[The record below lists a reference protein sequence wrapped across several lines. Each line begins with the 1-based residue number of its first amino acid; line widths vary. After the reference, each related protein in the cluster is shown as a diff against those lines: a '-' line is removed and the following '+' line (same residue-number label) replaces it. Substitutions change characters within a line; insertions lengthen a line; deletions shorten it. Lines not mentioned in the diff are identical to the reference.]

1 MIQAILATA
10 KTSSPKIGPADSPG
24 RSINTMN
31 RLAILVGLALCAA
44 VIGCGDG
51 MPDNPPYTKPS
62 AQTFDDQ
69 IAKVKADPNMSE
81 QAKQQAIKGI
91 EMARSMSQ
99 QGGQK
104 AGK

>member
-1 MIQAILATA
+1 M
-10 KTSSPKIGPADSPG
+10 KH
-24 RSINTMN
+24 MN
-31 RLAILVGLALCAA
+31 RLAILIGLALCATL
-44 VIGCGDG
+44 IGCGDG
-51 MPDNPPYTKPS
+51 MPDNPPYTKPT

-69 IAKVKADPNMSE
+69 IAKVNADPNMSE

-104 AGK
+104 SGK